1 MLNMVKGCKVHD
13 PALLHEGYQRT
24 ETGYAANV
32 NAEKIQTLVEQFI
45 ALQDEWVFLILEVP
59 TNAKDEVE
67 IRPGVVEALH
77 MDVYY
82 LDGLTKES
90 AISLLHTF
98 GPLFIHDGMCKFGF
112 GSHSRNNEI
121 VQCLY
126 NVVKIYTKTPEQYD
140 GMFESLGIT
149 EVAELKTAWDFFT
162 HDTPGECCAVTYQ
175 EKDIYEITE
184 HLKKHGLYFAERR
197 EKF

>member
-13 PALLHEGYQRT
+13 PALLHESYQRT

-32 NAEKIQTLVEQFI
+32 NAEKIQALVERFI
-45 ALQDEWVFLILEVP
+45 TLQDQWVFLILEVP

-82 LDGLTKES
+82 LDGLSKDA
-90 AISLLHTF
+90 AIELLRIF
-98 GPLFIHDGMCKFGF
+98 GELFIHDGMSRFGI
-112 GSHSRNNEI
+112 GSHSGNNEI
-121 VQCLY
+121 MLNAY
-126 NVVKIYTKTPEQYD
+126 NVVTIYTKTPEQYD

-149 EVAELKTAWDFFT
+149 EVAELKTAWDYFT
-162 HDTPGECCAVTYQ
+162 SETPGECFRIHDQ
-175 EKDIYEITE
+175 GRDIYDAVDC
-184 HLKKHGLYFAERR
+184 LKQNGLYFAERR
-197 EKF
+197 VKY